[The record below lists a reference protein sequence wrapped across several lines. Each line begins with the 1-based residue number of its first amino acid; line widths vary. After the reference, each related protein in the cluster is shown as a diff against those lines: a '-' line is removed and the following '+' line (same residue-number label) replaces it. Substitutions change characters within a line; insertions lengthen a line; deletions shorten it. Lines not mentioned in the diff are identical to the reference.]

1 MQVENQQ
8 LKLFLLDF
16 GLISKKDVN
25 ASLKKAQEE
34 KKKLEEIILEKKLI
48 SQEELNKLKAYIL
61 GIPFV
66 NLKESEIK
74 IDILKII
81 PESMVRQY
89 NAVAFD
95 KRGDQLKV
103 AMLDPNDLQFLD
115 FIGKKTGLKIV
126 PCFTDKEGIKKALRS
141 FQKSL
146 KAEFGDI
153 VKEVG
158 GVEEED
164 DKIDEELVIKSGE
177 DNKNNKEDGIDLK
190 KAAEDLP
197 VVKIVD
203 TLLKHAILQSAS
215 DIHIEP
221 EEKDVVIRYRIDG
234 VLRDAMT
241 LPKTVLSG
249 IVARIKILS
258 NLKIDEHRLPQD
270 GRFKVE
276 TSDYKIAFR
285 VSIIP
290 VFDGE
295 KIVMRLL
302 NESSDV
308 LTLKQIG
315 FYGRDLKI
323 IQNEVKKP
331 NGMILVVGPTGSGKT
346 TTLYT
351 ILGILNT
358 QKVNISTLED
368 PVEYRMPRVNQSQ
381 INAKINFTF
390 ASGLRALLRQDPD
403 IIMVG
408 EIRDG
413 ETAELAVHAALTG
426 HLVLSTLHTN
436 SAAGTLP
443 RITDMGIEPFLIAST
458 ANIIISQRLVRKI
471 CPECKKKYVLDKN
484 TFKSVSQNF
493 DADSVAEIFK
503 KEKIIKKEY
512 KSNEEMWL
520 DLKFSKGEGC
530 EKCRKEGYK
539 GRIGIFEVLE
549 VNDRIAKLINS
560 GATSAEIEKAG
571 REEGMRTMLEDGLI
585 KVAQGITTIEEIM
598 RVTKE

>member
-1 MQVENQQ
+1 MQVEDQQ

-16 GLISKKDVN
+16 GLIAKKDIN
-25 ASLKKAQEE
+25 DSLKEAQESD
-34 KKKLEEIILEKKLI
+34 KKLEEIILKKKLI

-61 GIPFV
+61 GIPFID
-66 NLKESEIK
+66 LKESEI
-74 IDILKII
+74 DPDVLRII
-81 PESMVRQY
+81 PEPMAKQY

-95 KRGDQLKV
+95 KKGNQLKI

-115 FIGKKTGLKIV
+115 FIGKKTGLKII
-126 PCFTDKEGIKKALRS
+126 PCFTDKKSIKKALQF

-158 GVEEED
+158 GVEDGEE
-164 DKIDEELVIKSGE
+164 IDEKLVIKSGE
-177 DNKNNKEDGIDLK
+177 DGEEKEGADLK

-203 TLLKHAILQSAS
+203 TFLKHAILRSAS

-234 VLRDAMT
+234 VLHDAMT
-241 LPKTVLSG
+241 LPRIVLSG

-302 NESSDV
+302 NESSGT

-315 FYGRDLKI
+315 FRGRDLKI
-323 IQNEVKKP
+323 IQNEIKKP

-351 ILGILNT
+351 ILGMLNT
-358 QKVNISTLED
+358 PEVNISTLED

-390 ASGLRALLRQDPD
+390 ASGLRSLLRQDPD

-436 SAAGTLP
+436 SSAGTLP

-458 ANIIISQRLVRKI
+458 ANVIVSQRLVRKV
-471 CPECKKKYVLDKN
+471 CSECKKGYTLDKDTYN
-484 TFKSVSQNF
+484 SISQNI
-493 DADSVAEIFK
+493 DVDLIADIFR
-503 KEKIIKKEY
+503 KEKIVKKEY

-520 DLKFSKGEGC
+520 DLKFFKGKGC
-530 EKCRKEGYK
+530 DKCRKEGYK
-539 GRIGIFEVLE
+539 GRVGIFEVLE
-549 VNDRIAKLINS
+549 ISDKIAKLINN
-560 GATSAEIEKAG
+560 GATSAEIEAG
-571 REEGMRTMLEDGLI
+571 GIEEGMTTMIEDGLV
-585 KVAQGITTIEEIM
+585 KAAQGVTTIEEVM

>member
-1 MQVENQQ
+1 MQVEDQQ

-16 GLISKKDVN
+16 GLISKKDVSD
-25 ASLKKAQEE
+25 SLKEAQE
-34 KKKLEEIILEKKLI
+34 KNKKLEEIILEKELI
-48 SQEELNKLKAYIL
+48 SQEELSKLKAYIL

-66 NLKESEIK
+66 DLKKSEI
-74 IDILKII
+74 DPDVLKII
-81 PESMVRQY
+81 PEPMARQY

-95 KRGDQLKV
+95 KQGNQLKI

-115 FIGKKTGLKIV
+115 FIGKKTGLKII
-126 PCFTDKEGIKKALRS
+126 PCFTDKEGIKRALKF

-158 GVEEED
+158 GDKEESDE
-164 DKIDEELVIKSGE
+164 IDEKLVIKSGE
-177 DNKNNKEDGIDLK
+177 DGKGETIDLR

-203 TLLKHAILQSAS
+203 TLLKHAILQGAS

-234 VLRDAMT
+234 VLHDAMT
-241 LPKTVLSG
+241 LPRVILPG

-302 NESSDV
+302 DESSNI
-308 LTLKQIG
+308 LTLEQIG
-315 FYGRDLKI
+315 FRGRDLKI
-323 IQNEVKKP
+323 VENETKKP

-351 ILGILNT
+351 ILGIVNT
-358 QKVNISTLED
+358 PEVNISTLED

-381 INAKINFTF
+381 INSKINFTF

-403 IIMVG
+403 VIMVG

-443 RITDMGIEPFLIAST
+443 RITDMGIEPFLVAST
-458 ANIIISQRLVRKI
+458 VNVIISQRLVRKI
-471 CPECKKKYVLDKN
+471 CPECKKEYTLDKN
-484 TFKSVSQNF
+484 TYNSISRNF
-493 DADSVAEIFK
+493 DMDLISEIFK
-503 KEKIIKKEY
+503 KEKIVKKEY

-520 DLKFSKGEGC
+520 DMKFFKGSGC
-530 EKCRKEGYK
+530 SKCRKEGYK
-539 GRIGIFEVLE
+539 GRVGIFEVLKI
-549 VNDRIAKLINS
+549 NDQIAKLINS
-560 GATSAEIEKAG
+560 KVTSAEIEKG
-571 REEGMRTMLEDGLI
+571 GIKDGMTTMMEDGLI
-585 KVAQGITTIEEIM
+585 KAAQGITTIEEVI

>member
-1 MQVENQQ
+1 MQVEDQQ

-25 ASLKKAQEE
+25 DSLKEAQKS
-34 KKKLEEIILEKKLI
+34 KKKLEEIILKKKLI

-66 NLKESEIK
+66 DLKESEID
-74 IDILKII
+74 IDVLKII
-81 PESMVRQY
+81 PESMARQY
-89 NAVAFD
+89 NAIAFD
-95 KRGDQLKV
+95 KSGNQLKV

-115 FIGKKTGLKIV
+115 FIGKKTSLKII
-126 PCFTDKEGIKKALRS
+126 PCFTDKDGIKRALQL

-158 GVEEED
+158 GVEEND
-164 DKIDEELVIKSGE
+164 GIDEKLIIKSGE
-177 DNKNNKEDGIDLK
+177 DDKEEMIDLK

-221 EEKDVVIRYRIDG
+221 EEKDVVIRYRVDG
-234 VLRDAMT
+234 VLHDAMT
-241 LPKTVLSG
+241 LPKIILSG

-302 NESSDV
+302 SESSGV
-308 LTLKQIG
+308 LSLKQIG
-315 FYGRDLKI
+315 FRGRDLEV

-358 QKVNISTLED
+358 TEVNISTLED
-368 PVEYRMPRVNQSQ
+368 PVEYRMPRINQSQ
-381 INAKINFTF
+381 INTKINFTF
-390 ASGLRALLRQDPD
+390 ASGLRSLLRQDPD

-458 ANIIISQRLVRKI
+458 ANVIVSQRLVRKI
-471 CPECKKKYVLDKN
+471 CPECKKEYVLDKDTYN
-484 TFKSVSQNF
+484 SLSQNF
-493 DADSVAEIFK
+493 DVDLMAEIFR
-503 KEKIIKKEY
+503 KEKIVKKEY

-520 DLKFSKGEGC
+520 DLKFFKGEGC
-530 EKCRKEGYK
+530 DKCRKEGYK
-539 GRIGIFEVLE
+539 GRVGVFEVLE
-549 VNDRIAKLINS
+549 ISDKIAKLINNRAIVS
-560 GATSAEIEKAG
+560 EIE
-571 REEGMRTMLEDGLI
+571 EEGIKEGMTTMIEDGFI
-585 KVAQGITTIEEIM
+585 KAAQGITTIEEVM

>member
-1 MQVENQQ
+1 MQVEDKN
-8 LKLFLLDF
+8 LENFLAESGLVSKDKLTE
-16 GLISKKDVN
+16 
-25 ASLKKAQEE
+25 A
-34 KKKLEEIILEKKLI
+34 KKLADKEKIPLEVVLAKQKILSDQEI
-48 SQEELNKLKAYIL
+48 NKARAYVN

-66 NLKESEIK
+66 DLKESEINPK
-74 IDILKII
+74 VLKII
-81 PESMVRQY
+81 PEQMARQY
-89 NAVAFD
+89 NAISFEKGED
-95 KRGDQLKV
+95 GLKV
-103 AMLDPNDLQFLD
+103 AMLDPNDLQFID
-115 FIGKKTGLKIV
+115 FIGKKTGMQII
-126 PCFTDKEGIKKALRS
+126 PCLTDADGIHRAFRL

-146 KAEFGDI
+146 KAEFGDL
-153 VKEVG
+153 VG
-158 GVEEED
+158 DSGLETS
-164 DKIDEELVIKSGE
+164 DERLIIKNEGE
-177 DNKNNKEDGIDLK
+177 SRDNQDGEDLK

-203 TLLKHAILQSAS
+203 TLLKHAILEGAS

-221 EEKDVVIRYRIDG
+221 EEKDVVTRFRIDG
-234 VLRDAMT
+234 VLHDAMT
-241 LPKTVLSG
+241 LPRLILPG
-249 IVARIKILS
+249 IVARIKVLA

-276 TSDYKIAFR
+276 SMDYKVAFR

-302 NESSDV
+302 NESQGSV
-308 LTLKQIG
+308 LSLDQMG
-315 FYGRDLKI
+315 FRKRDYEAIKMEI
-323 IQNEVKKP
+323 DKP

-351 ILGILNT
+351 ILGMLNEPG
-358 QKVNISTLED
+358 VNISTLED
-368 PVEYRMPRVNQSQ
+368 PIEYRMPRVNQSQ

-443 RITDMGIEPFLIAST
+443 RINDMGIENFLVAST
-458 ANIIISQRLVRKI
+458 ANVIVSQRLVRRNCK
-471 CPECKKKYVLDKN
+471 ECSVEYTLDEGTYETLAQKFDVEKLAETLKKEGVADKK
-484 TFKSVSQNF
+484 FKDVKDLWMN
-493 DADSVAEIFK
+493 IKFK
-503 KEKIIKKEY
+503 KG
-512 KSNEEMWL
+512 
-520 DLKFSKGEGC
+520 KGC
-530 EKCRKEGYK
+530 PKCRAGYK
-539 GRIGIFEVLE
+539 GRMGIYEVLQITDE
-549 VNDRIAKLINS
+549 IKRLINS
-560 GATSAEIEKAG
+560 GANAEEIEKG
-571 REEGMRTMLEDGLI
+571 GVTEGMNTMLEDGIL
-585 KVAQGITTIEEIM
+585 KAVEGVTTIEEVM

>member
-1 MQVENQQ
+1 MQVEDQQ

-25 ASLKKAQEE
+25 DSLKEAQKS
-34 KKKLEEIILEKKLI
+34 KKKLEEIILKKKLI

-66 NLKESEIK
+66 DLKESEID
-74 IDILKII
+74 IDVLKII
-81 PESMVRQY
+81 PESMARQY
-89 NAVAFD
+89 NAIAFD
-95 KRGDQLKV
+95 KSGNQLKV

-115 FIGKKTGLKIV
+115 FIGKKTSLKII
-126 PCFTDKEGIKKALRS
+126 PCFTDKDGIKRALQL

-158 GVEEED
+158 GVEED
-164 DKIDEELVIKSGE
+164 DRIDEKLIIKSGE
-177 DNKNNKEDGIDLK
+177 DDKEETIDLK

-221 EEKDVVIRYRIDG
+221 EEKDVVIRYRVDG
-234 VLRDAMT
+234 VLHDAMT
-241 LPKTVLSG
+241 LPKIILSG

-302 NESSDV
+302 SESSGV
-308 LTLKQIG
+308 LSLKQIG
-315 FYGRDLKI
+315 FRGRDLEI

-358 QKVNISTLED
+358 TEVNISTLED
-368 PVEYRMPRVNQSQ
+368 PVEYRMPRINQSQ
-381 INAKINFTF
+381 INTKINFTF
-390 ASGLRALLRQDPD
+390 ASGLRSLLRQDPD

-436 SAAGTLP
+436 SSAGTLP

-458 ANIIISQRLVRKI
+458 ANVIVSQRLVRKI
-471 CPECKKKYVLDKN
+471 CPECKKEYVLDKDTYN
-484 TFKSVSQNF
+484 SISQNF
-493 DADSVAEIFK
+493 DVDSMAEIFR
-503 KEKIIKKEY
+503 KEKIVKKEY

-520 DLKFSKGEGC
+520 NLKFSKGEGC
-530 EKCRKEGYK
+530 DKCRKEGYK
-539 GRIGIFEVLE
+539 GRIGVFEVLE
-549 VNDRIAKLINS
+549 VSDKIAKLINNK
-560 GATSAEIEKAG
+560 ATVSEIEKEG
-571 REEGMRTMLEDGLI
+571 VREGMTTMLEDGFI
-585 KVAQGITTIEEIM
+585 KAAQGITTIEEVM

>member
-1 MQVENQQ
+1 MQVDEEQ
-8 LKLFLLDF
+8 LKLFLADS
-16 GLISKKDVN
+16 GLIPERDLELVENEARKRGKKFEDIV
-25 ASLKKAQEE
+25 
-34 KKKLEEIILEKKLI
+34 LEKKLI
-48 SQEELNKLKAYIL
+48 SEEELNQLKAYIL

-66 NLKESEIK
+66 NLKKSEI
-74 IDILKII
+74 DPEVLNII
-81 PESMVRQY
+81 PESVARQY
-89 NAVAFD
+89 NAIAFD
-95 KRGDQLKV
+95 KHGNQLKV
-103 AMLDPNDLQFLD
+103 AMLDPNDLQFID
-115 FIGKKTGLKIV
+115 FISKKTGLQVI
-126 PCFTDKEGIKKALRS
+126 PCLTDKEGIKRGLQL

-153 VKEVG
+153 VQEVG
-158 GVEEED
+158 IKED
-164 DKIDEELVIKSGE
+164 GEGLVIKSE
-177 DNKNNKEDGIDLK
+177 KKEKEDADVDLK

-197 VVKIVD
+197 IVRIVD
-203 TLLKHAILQSAS
+203 TLLKHAILQGAS

-234 VLRDAMT
+234 ILHDAMT
-241 LPKTVLSG
+241 LPKVVLPG
-249 IVARIKILS
+249 IVARIKVLS

-276 TSDYKIAFR
+276 SSDYKVAFR

-302 NESSDV
+302 DESARV
-308 LTLKQIG
+308 LSLEQIG
-315 FYGRDLKI
+315 LRKRDLEI
-323 IQNEVKKP
+323 VKREIKKA

-358 QKVNISTLED
+358 PRVNISTLED
-368 PVEYRMPRVNQSQ
+368 PVEYRMPRVNQTQ
-381 INAKINFTF
+381 INTKINFTF

-443 RITDMGIEPFLIAST
+443 RLTDMGIEPFLVAST
-458 ANIIISQRLVRKI
+458 TNVIVSQRLVRKI
-471 CPECKKKYVLDKN
+471 CEECRQEYTLDESSYKSLSQDFN
-484 TFKSVSQNF
+484 T
-493 DADSVAEIFK
+493 DSVAEIIK
-503 KEKIIKKEY
+503 KEKVIKDADKY
-512 KSNEEMWL
+512 KSNKEMWL
-520 DLKFSKGEGC
+520 NIKFAKGKGC
-530 EKCRKEGYK
+530 NKCRGEGYK
-539 GRIGIFEVLE
+539 GRIGVFEVLKVSE
-549 VNDRIAKLINS
+549 NIAKLINE
-560 GATSAEIEKAG
+560 GATSGEIEKEAA
-571 REEGMRTMLEDGLI
+571 REGMTTMLEDGLI
-585 KVAQGITTIEEIM
+585 KAAQGITSIEEVL

>member
-1 MQVENQQ
+1 MQVEDQQ

-16 GLISKKDVN
+16 GLISKKDIN
-25 ASLKKAQEE
+25 DSLKEAQESD
-34 KKKLEEIILEKKLI
+34 KKLEEIILKKKLI
-48 SQEELNKLKAYIL
+48 SQEELSKLKAYIL
-61 GIPFV
+61 GIPFID
-66 NLKESEIK
+66 LKDSEINP
-74 IDILKII
+74 DVLKII
-81 PESMVRQY
+81 PEPMARQY

-95 KRGDQLKV
+95 KQGNQLKI

-115 FIGKKTGLKIV
+115 FIGKKTGLKII
-126 PCFTDKEGIKKALRS
+126 PCFTDKDSIKKALQF

-158 GVEEED
+158 GNDEGSED
-164 DKIDEELVIKSGE
+164 DLDEKLVIKSGE
-177 DNKNNKEDGIDLK
+177 DSKEEGIDLK

-234 VLRDAMT
+234 VLHDAMT
-241 LPKTVLSG
+241 LPKIILPG

-302 NESSDV
+302 NESSGV

-315 FYGRDLKI
+315 FRDRDLKI
-323 IQNEVKKP
+323 IQSEIKKP

-358 QKVNISTLED
+358 SEVNISTLED

-390 ASGLRALLRQDPD
+390 ASGLRSLLRQDPD

-436 SAAGTLP
+436 SSAGTLP
-443 RITDMGIEPFLIAST
+443 RITDMGIEPFLVAST

-471 CPECKKKYVLDKN
+471 CPECKKEYVLDKD
-484 TFKSVSQNF
+484 TYKSISQNF
-493 DADSVAEIFK
+493 DVDLIAEILK
-503 KEKIIKKEY
+503 KEKIVKKEY

-520 DLKFSKGEGC
+520 NLKFSKGMGC
-530 EKCRKEGYK
+530 DKCRKEGYK
-539 GRIGIFEVLE
+539 GRVGVFEVLE
-549 VNDRIAKLINS
+549 ISDEVAKLINNR
-560 GATSAEIEKAG
+560 ATSAEIE
-571 REEGMRTMLEDGLI
+571 EEGIKEGMTTMLEDGII
-585 KVAQGITTIEEIM
+585 KAVQGVTTIEEVI

>member
-1 MQVENQQ
+1 MQVEDQQ

-25 ASLKKAQEE
+25 DSLKEAQKS
-34 KKKLEEIILEKKLI
+34 KKKLEEIILKKKLI

-66 NLKESEIK
+66 DLKESEID
-74 IDILKII
+74 IDVLKII
-81 PESMVRQY
+81 PESMARQY
-89 NAVAFD
+89 NAIAFD
-95 KRGDQLKV
+95 KSGNQLKV

-115 FIGKKTGLKIV
+115 FIGKKTSLKII
-126 PCFTDKEGIKKALRS
+126 PCFTDKDGIKRALQL

-158 GVEEED
+158 GVEED
-164 DKIDEELVIKSGE
+164 DGIDEKLIIKSGE
-177 DNKNNKEDGIDLK
+177 DDKEEMIDLK

-221 EEKDVVIRYRIDG
+221 EEKDVVIRYRVDG
-234 VLRDAMT
+234 VLHDAMT
-241 LPKTVLSG
+241 LPKIILSG

-302 NESSDV
+302 SESSGV
-308 LTLKQIG
+308 LSLKQIG
-315 FYGRDLKI
+315 FRGRDLEV

-358 QKVNISTLED
+358 TEVNISTLED
-368 PVEYRMPRVNQSQ
+368 PVEYRMPRINQSQ
-381 INAKINFTF
+381 INTKINFTF
-390 ASGLRALLRQDPD
+390 ASGLRSLLRQDPD

-436 SAAGTLP
+436 SSAGTLP

-458 ANIIISQRLVRKI
+458 ANVIVSQRLVRKI
-471 CPECKKKYVLDKN
+471 CSECKKEYVLDKDTYN
-484 TFKSVSQNF
+484 SLSQNF
-493 DADSVAEIFK
+493 DVDLMAEIFR
-503 KEKIIKKEY
+503 KEKIVKKEY

-520 DLKFSKGEGC
+520 DLKFFKGEGC
-530 EKCRKEGYK
+530 DKCRKEGYK
-539 GRIGIFEVLE
+539 GRIGVFEVLE
-549 VNDRIAKLINS
+549 ISDKIAKLINNRAIVS
-560 GATSAEIEKAG
+560 EIE
-571 REEGMRTMLEDGLI
+571 EEGIKEGMTTMIEDGFI
-585 KVAQGITTIEEIM
+585 KAAQGITTIEEVM

>member
-25 ASLKKAQEE
+25 DALKEAQKSDEDLE
-34 KKKLEEIILEKKLI
+34 KIILKRKLI

-61 GIPFV
+61 GIPFIE
-66 NLKESEIK
+66 LKDSEI
-74 IDILKII
+74 DPEVLKII
-81 PESMVRQY
+81 PESMARQY

-95 KRGDQLKV
+95 KKGNQLKV

-115 FIGKKTGLKIV
+115 FIGKKTGLKII
-126 PCFTDKEGIKKALRS
+126 PCFTCKDSIKKALQF

-158 GVEEED
+158 GVKED
-164 DKIDEELVIKSGE
+164 AEIDEKLIIKSGE
-177 DNKNNKEDGIDLK
+177 DNKEKGVDLK

-241 LPKTVLSG
+241 LPKIILPG

-302 NESSDV
+302 NESSGV
-308 LTLKQIG
+308 LTLEQIG

-351 ILGILNT
+351 ILGILNVPE
-358 QKVNISTLED
+358 VNISTLED
-368 PVEYRMPRVNQSQ
+368 PVEYRMPRINQSQ
-381 INAKINFTF
+381 INTKINFTF

-471 CPECKKKYVLDKN
+471 CPECKKKYVLDEN
-484 TFKSVSQNF
+484 TYNGIAQNF
-493 DADSVAEIFK
+493 DVDSVAELFK
-503 KEKIIKKEY
+503 REKIVKKEY
-512 KSNEEMWL
+512 ASSKEMWL
-520 DLKFSKGEGC
+520 NLKFSKGVGC
-530 EKCRKEGYK
+530 DKCRKEGYK

-549 VNDRIAKLINS
+549 ITDKIAKLINS
-560 GATSAEIEKAG
+560 GATSAEIEEGGIK
-571 REEGMRTMLEDGLI
+571 EGMTTMLEDGLI
-585 KVAQGITTIEEIM
+585 KAAQGITTIEEVM

>member
-1 MQVENQQ
+1 MQVEDQQ

-16 GLISKKDVN
+16 GLISKKNVN
-25 ASLKKAQEE
+25 DALKEAQTGN
-34 KKKLEEIILEKKLI
+34 KRLEEIILKKKLI
-48 SQEELNKLKAYIL
+48 SQGELSKLKAYIL
-61 GIPFV
+61 GIPFID
-66 NLKESEIK
+66 LKDSEINP
-74 IDILKII
+74 DVLKII
-81 PESMVRQY
+81 PESMARQY

-95 KRGDQLKV
+95 KQRNQLKV

-115 FIGKKTGLKIV
+115 FIGKKTGLEII
-126 PCFTDKEGIKKALRS
+126 PCFTDKESIKKALQF

-158 GVEEED
+158 GIEED
-164 DKIDEELVIKSGE
+164 KEIDEKLVIKSG
-177 DNKNNKEDGIDLK
+177 DGDKEEELDLK

-234 VLRDAMT
+234 ILHDAMT
-241 LPKTVLSG
+241 LPKIILPG

-302 NESSDV
+302 NESSSV

-315 FYGRDLKI
+315 FRGRDLKI
-323 IQNEVKKP
+323 IEKEVKKP

-351 ILGILNT
+351 VLGILNT
-358 QKVNISTLED
+358 PEVNISTLED
-368 PVEYRMPRVNQSQ
+368 PIEYRMPRINQSQ

-390 ASGLRALLRQDPD
+390 ASGLRSLLRQDPD

-408 EIRDG
+408 EIRDS

-436 SAAGTLP
+436 SSAGTLP

-458 ANIIISQRLVRKI
+458 ANVIISQRLVRKI
-471 CPECKKKYVLDKN
+471 CPECKKEYTLDKN
-484 TFKSVSQNF
+484 TYNSVSQNF
-493 DADSVAEIFK
+493 DADLIAKIFK

-512 KSNEEMWL
+512 KNSEEMWL
-520 DLKFSKGEGC
+520 DLKFFKGKGC
-530 EKCRKEGYK
+530 DKCRKEGYK
-539 GRIGIFEVLE
+539 GRVGIFEVLE
-549 VNDRIAKLINS
+549 VSDKVAKLINN
-560 GATSAEIEKAG
+560 GATTAEIEAG
-571 REEGMRTMLEDGLI
+571 GIEEGMTTMLEDGLI
-585 KVAQGITTIEEIM
+585 KAVQGVTTIEEVM

>member
-1 MQVENQQ
+1 MQVDDQQ

-16 GLISKKDVN
+16 ELVSKKDVN
-25 ASLKKAQEE
+25 ASLKEAQKKE
-34 KKKLEEIILEKKLI
+34 KKLEEVILEKKLV
-48 SQEELNKLKAYIL
+48 SHEELNKLKAYIL

-66 NLKESEIK
+66 NLKESEINP
-74 IDILKII
+74 DVLKII
-81 PESMVRQY
+81 PESMARQY
-89 NAVAFD
+89 NAIAFD
-95 KRGDQLKV
+95 KQRNQLKI

-115 FIGKKTGLKIV
+115 FIGKKTGLKII
-126 PCFTDKEGIKKALRS
+126 PCFTDKEGIKKALRF

-158 GVEEED
+158 GVEED
-164 DKIDEELVIKSGE
+164 DDDEIDEKLVIKSGE
-177 DNKNNKEDGIDLK
+177 DSKEEGVDLK

-241 LPKTVLSG
+241 LPKTILLG

-302 NESSDV
+302 NESSDT
-308 LTLKQIG
+308 LTLEQIG

-323 IQNEVKKP
+323 IKNEVKKP

-358 QKVNISTLED
+358 QEVNISTLED
-368 PVEYRMPRVNQSQ
+368 PVEYRMPRINQSQ

-458 ANIIISQRLVRKI
+458 ANIIISQRLVRKV
-471 CPECKKKYVLDKN
+471 CPECKKKYVLDKDTYN
-484 TFKSVSQNF
+484 SISQDF
-493 DADSVAEIFK
+493 DVDLVAKIFK
-503 KEKIIKKEY
+503 KEKIAKKEY

-549 VNDRIAKLINS
+549 ISDKIAKLINNR
-560 GATSAEIEKAG
+560 ATIAEIEAEGKK
-571 REEGMRTMLEDGLI
+571 EGMTTMIEDGFI
-585 KVAQGITTIEEIM
+585 KAAQGITTIEEVM

>member
-16 GLISKKDVN
+16 GLIPKKDVN
-25 ASLKKAQEE
+25 DALKEAQESNE
-34 KKKLEEIILEKKLI
+34 DLEEIILKRKLI

-61 GIPFV
+61 GIPFIE
-66 NLKESEIK
+66 LKDSEI
-74 IDILKII
+74 DPEVLKII
-81 PESMVRQY
+81 PESMARQY

-95 KRGDQLKV
+95 KKGDQLKV

-115 FIGKKTGLKIV
+115 FIGKKTGLKII
-126 PCFTDKEGIKKALRS
+126 PCFTCKDSIKKALQF

-158 GVEEED
+158 GDKED
-164 DKIDEELVIKSGE
+164 NQIDEELVIKSGE
-177 DNKNNKEDGIDLK
+177 EGKEKSIDLK

-241 LPKTVLSG
+241 LPKVILPG

-302 NESSDV
+302 NESSGV

-351 ILGILNT
+351 ILGILNVPE
-358 QKVNISTLED
+358 VNISTLED
-368 PVEYRMPRVNQSQ
+368 PVEYRMPRINQSQ
-381 INAKINFTF
+381 INTKINFTF

-471 CPECKKKYVLDKN
+471 CPECKKKYVLDEN
-484 TFKSVSQNF
+484 TYNGISQNF
-493 DADSVAEIFK
+493 DVDSVAELFK
-503 KEKIIKKEY
+503 REKIIKKEY
-512 KSNEEMWL
+512 ASNKEMWL
-520 DLKFSKGEGC
+520 DLKFSKGVGC
-530 EKCRKEGYK
+530 DKCRKEGYK

-549 VNDRIAKLINS
+549 ITDKIAKLINS
-560 GATSAEIEKAG
+560 GATSAEIEEGGIK
-571 REEGMRTMLEDGLI
+571 EGMTTMLEDGLI
-585 KVAQGITTIEEIM
+585 KAAQGITTIEEVM

>member
-1 MQVENQQ
+1 MQVEDQQ

-25 ASLKKAQEE
+25 DSLKKAQESD
-34 KKKLEEIILEKKLI
+34 KRLEEIILKKKLI
-48 SQEELNKLKAYIL
+48 SQEELDKLKAYIL

-66 NLKESEIK
+66 DLKNSEI
-74 IDILKII
+74 DPDVLKII
-81 PESMVRQY
+81 PESMARQY

-95 KRGDQLKV
+95 KQGNQLKV

-115 FIGKKTGLKIV
+115 FIGKKTDLKII
-126 PCFTDKEGIKKALRS
+126 PCFTDKDSIKKALQF

-158 GVEEED
+158 GIEEGGE
-164 DKIDEELVIKSGE
+164 IDEKLVIKSGE
-177 DNKNNKEDGIDLK
+177 GDKEENIDLK

-203 TLLKHAILQSAS
+203 TFLKHAILQGAS

-234 VLRDAMT
+234 VLSDAMT
-241 LPKTVLSG
+241 LPKIILPG

-302 NESSDV
+302 NESSGV

-315 FYGRDLKI
+315 FRGRDLKI
-323 IQNEVKKP
+323 VQNEVKKP
-331 NGMILVVGPTGSGKT
+331 DGMILVVGPTGSGKT

-351 ILGILNT
+351 ILGMLNT
-358 QKVNISTLED
+358 AKVNISTLED
-368 PVEYRMPRVNQSQ
+368 PVEYRMPRINQSQ

-390 ASGLRALLRQDPD
+390 ASGLRSLLRQDPD

-436 SAAGTLP
+436 SSAGTLP

-471 CPECKKKYVLDKN
+471 CPECKEEYVLDKDTYN
-484 TFKSVSQNF
+484 SISQNF
-493 DADSVAEIFK
+493 DADSIAKIFK
-503 KEKIIKKEY
+503 KEKIVKKEY

-520 DLKFSKGEGC
+520 DLKFFKGVGC
-530 EKCRKEGYK
+530 DKCRKEGYK
-539 GRIGIFEVLE
+539 GRIGAFEVLE
-549 VNDRIAKLINS
+549 ISDNIAKLINNK
-560 GATSAEIEKAG
+560 ATSVEIEAEGIK
-571 REEGMRTMLEDGLI
+571 EGMTTMLEDGLI
-585 KVAQGITTIEEIM
+585 KAAQGITTLEEVL

>member
-1 MQVENQQ
+1 MKVEYQQ

-25 ASLKKAQEE
+25 DSLKRAQESD
-34 KKKLEEIILEKKLI
+34 KRLEEIILKEKLI
-48 SQEELNKLKAYIL
+48 SQEELDKLKAYIL

-66 NLKESEIK
+66 NLKNSEI
-74 IDILKII
+74 DPDVLKII
-81 PESMVRQY
+81 TESMARQY

-95 KRGDQLKV
+95 KQGNQLKV

-115 FIGKKTGLKIV
+115 FIGKKTDLKII
-126 PCFTDKEGIKKALRS
+126 PCFTDKDSIKKALQF

-158 GVEEED
+158 GIEEGGE
-164 DKIDEELVIKSGE
+164 IDEKLVIKSGE
-177 DNKNNKEDGIDLK
+177 DGEEESIDLK

-203 TLLKHAILQSAS
+203 TFLKHAILQSAS

-221 EEKDVVIRYRIDG
+221 EEKDVIIRYRIDG
-234 VLRDAMT
+234 VLSDAMT
-241 LPKTVLSG
+241 LPKIILPG

-302 NESSDV
+302 NESSGV

-315 FYGRDLKI
+315 FRGRDLKI

-351 ILGILNT
+351 ILGMLNT
-358 QKVNISTLED
+358 NKVNISTLED
-368 PVEYRMPRVNQSQ
+368 PVEYIMPRINQSQ

-390 ASGLRALLRQDPD
+390 ASGLRSLLRQDPD

-436 SAAGTLP
+436 SSAGTLP

-458 ANIIISQRLVRKI
+458 ANVIISQRLVRKI
-471 CPECKKKYVLDKN
+471 CSECKKEYVLDKD
-484 TFKSVSQNF
+484 TYDSISQNF
-493 DADSVAEIFK
+493 DADSIAEIFK
-503 KEKIIKKEY
+503 KEKIVKKEY

-520 DLKFSKGEGC
+520 DLKFFKGTGC
-530 EKCRKEGYK
+530 DKCRKEGYK
-539 GRIGIFEVLE
+539 GRIGTFEVLE
-549 VNDRIAKLINS
+549 ISDNIAKLINNK
-560 GATSAEIEKAG
+560 ATIAEIEAEGIK
-571 REEGMRTMLEDGLI
+571 EGMTTMLEDGLI
-585 KVAQGITTIEEIM
+585 KAVQGITTIEEVM

>member
-1 MQVENQQ
+1 MQVEDQQ

-25 ASLKKAQEE
+25 DSLREAQKS
-34 KKKLEEIILEKKLI
+34 KKKLEEIILKKKLI

-66 NLKESEIK
+66 DLKESEID
-74 IDILKII
+74 IDVLKII
-81 PESMVRQY
+81 PESMARQY
-89 NAVAFD
+89 NAIAFD
-95 KRGDQLKV
+95 KSGNQLKV

-115 FIGKKTGLKIV
+115 FIGKKTSLKII
-126 PCFTDKEGIKKALRS
+126 PCFTDKDGIKRALQL

-158 GVEEED
+158 GIEED
-164 DKIDEELVIKSGE
+164 DGIDEKLIIKSGE
-177 DNKNNKEDGIDLK
+177 DDKEETIDLK

-221 EEKDVVIRYRIDG
+221 EEKDVVIRYRVDG
-234 VLRDAMT
+234 VLHDAMT
-241 LPKTVLSG
+241 LPKIILSG

-302 NESSDV
+302 SESSGV
-308 LTLKQIG
+308 LSLKQIG
-315 FYGRDLKI
+315 FRGRDLEV

-358 QKVNISTLED
+358 TEVNISTLED
-368 PVEYRMPRVNQSQ
+368 PVEYRMPRINQSQ

-390 ASGLRALLRQDPD
+390 ASGLRSLLRQDPD

-458 ANIIISQRLVRKI
+458 ANVIVSQRLVRKI
-471 CPECKKKYVLDKN
+471 CPECKKEYVLDKDTYN
-484 TFKSVSQNF
+484 SISQNF
-493 DADSVAEIFK
+493 DVDLMAEIFR
-503 KEKIIKKEY
+503 KEKIVKKEY

-520 DLKFSKGEGC
+520 NLKFFKGEGC
-530 EKCRKEGYK
+530 DKCRKEGYK
-539 GRIGIFEVLE
+539 GRIGVFEVLE
-549 VNDRIAKLINS
+549 VSDKIAKLINNRAIIS
-560 GATSAEIEKAG
+560 EIEAEGVK
-571 REEGMRTMLEDGLI
+571 EGMTTMIEDGFI
-585 KVAQGITTIEEIM
+585 KAAQGITTIEEVM

>member
-1 MQVENQQ
+1 MQVEDQQ

-25 ASLKKAQEE
+25 DSLKEAQKS
-34 KKKLEEIILEKKLI
+34 KKKLEEIILKKKLI

-66 NLKESEIK
+66 DLKESEID
-74 IDILKII
+74 IDVLKII
-81 PESMVRQY
+81 PESMARQY
-89 NAVAFD
+89 NAIAFD
-95 KRGDQLKV
+95 KSGNQLKV

-115 FIGKKTGLKIV
+115 FIGKKTSLKII
-126 PCFTDKEGIKKALRS
+126 PCFTDKDGIKRALQL

-158 GVEEED
+158 GVEEND
-164 DKIDEELVIKSGE
+164 GIDEKLIIKSGE
-177 DNKNNKEDGIDLK
+177 DDKEEMIDLK

-221 EEKDVVIRYRIDG
+221 EEKDVVIRYRVDG
-234 VLRDAMT
+234 VLHDAMT
-241 LPKTVLSG
+241 LPKIILSG

-302 NESSDV
+302 SESSGV
-308 LTLKQIG
+308 LSLKQIG
-315 FYGRDLKI
+315 FRGRDLEV

-358 QKVNISTLED
+358 TEVNISTLED
-368 PVEYRMPRVNQSQ
+368 PVEYRMPRINQSQ
-381 INAKINFTF
+381 INTKINFTF
-390 ASGLRALLRQDPD
+390 ASGLRSLLRQDPD

-436 SAAGTLP
+436 SSAGTLP

-458 ANIIISQRLVRKI
+458 ANVIVSQRLVRKI
-471 CPECKKKYVLDKN
+471 CPECKKEYVLDKDTYN
-484 TFKSVSQNF
+484 SISQNF
-493 DADSVAEIFK
+493 DVDSMAEIFR
-503 KEKIIKKEY
+503 KEKIVKKEY

-520 DLKFSKGEGC
+520 NLKFFKGEGC
-530 EKCRKEGYK
+530 DKCRKEGYK
-539 GRIGIFEVLE
+539 GRIGVFEVLE
-549 VNDRIAKLINS
+549 VSDKIAKLINNRAIVS
-560 GATSAEIEKAG
+560 EIEAEGVK
-571 REEGMRTMLEDGLI
+571 EGMTTMIEDGFI
-585 KVAQGITTIEEIM
+585 KAAQGITTIEEVM

>member
-1 MQVENQQ
+1 MQVKDQQ

-16 GLISKKDVN
+16 ELLSKEEIEI
-25 ASLKKAQEE
+25 ALREAKKSN
-34 KKKLEEIILEKKLI
+34 KKLEEILIEKKII
-48 SQEELNKLKAYIL
+48 SEEEINNLKAYIL

-66 NLKESEIK
+66 SLKENDIDID

-81 PESMVRQY
+81 PEQVARQY
-89 NAVAFD
+89 SAIAFD
-95 KRGDQLKV
+95 KQGEQLKV
-103 AMLDPNDLQFLD
+103 AMLNPSDLQFID
-115 FIGKKTGLKIV
+115 FISKKTGLKIV
-126 PCFTDKEGIKKALRS
+126 PCLTNKEGIKVGLKA

-153 VKEVG
+153 AREVG
-158 GVEEED
+158 MENFEGDQED
-164 DKIDEELVIKSGE
+164 LTIKTEIGGIKDKL
-177 DNKNNKEDGIDLK
+177 DLQ

-203 TLLKHAILQSAS
+203 TFIKHAILQGAS

-221 EEKDVVIRYRIDG
+221 EEKDVIIRYRVDG
-234 VLRDAMT
+234 ILHSAMT
-241 LPKTVLSG
+241 LPKVILPG
-249 IVARIKILS
+249 IVARIKVLS

-276 TSDYKIAFR
+276 TADYKVAFR

-302 NESSDV
+302 DESTSA

-315 FYGRDLKI
+315 FRKRDLEI
-323 IQNEVKKP
+323 INKEIQKP
-331 NGMILVVGPTGSGKT
+331 DGMVLVVGPTGSGKT

-351 ILGILNT
+351 VLAILNVPE
-358 QKVNISTLED
+358 VNISTLED
-368 PVEYRMPRVNQSQ
+368 PVEYRMKKVNQTQ
-381 INAKINFTF
+381 VNAKINFTF

-408 EIRDG
+408 EIRDR

-443 RITDMGIEPFLIAST
+443 RLADMGIEPFLVAST
-458 ANIIISQRLVRKI
+458 ANIILSQRLVRKI
-471 CPECKKKYVLDKN
+471 CSECPEKYTLDE
-484 TFKSVSQNF
+484 SAYESIARNF
-493 DADSVAEIFK
+493 DTDAMAELLQ
-503 KEKIIKKEY
+503 KEEIVKGKYANNK
-512 KSNEEMWL
+512 EMWL
-520 DLKFSKGEGC
+520 SIKFTRGKGC
-530 EKCRKEGYK
+530 AKCREEGYK
-539 GRIGIFEVLE
+539 GRVGIFEALSISE
-549 VNDRIAKLINS
+549 KISKLINS
-560 GATSAEIEKAG
+560 KADSDEIEQEAIK
-571 REEGMRTMLEDGLI
+571 EGMTTMLEDGII
-585 KVAQGITTIEEIM
+585 KAVQGITTLEEIM

>member
-1 MQVENQQ
+1 MQVEDQQ

-16 GLISKKDVN
+16 GLIAKKDIN
-25 ASLKKAQEE
+25 DSLKEAQEND
-34 KKKLEEIILEKKLI
+34 KRLEEIILKKKLI

-61 GIPFV
+61 GIPFID
-66 NLKESEIK
+66 LKDSEINP
-74 IDILKII
+74 DVLKII
-81 PESMVRQY
+81 PEPIAKQY
-89 NAVAFD
+89 SAVAFD
-95 KRGDQLKV
+95 KQGNQLKV

-115 FIGKKTGLKIV
+115 FIGKKTGLKII
-126 PCFTDKEGIKKALRS
+126 PCFTDKNSIKKALQF

-158 GVEEED
+158 GVEEEGE
-164 DKIDEELVIKSGE
+164 IDEKLVIKSGKDSE
-177 DNKNNKEDGIDLK
+177 EKEGVDLK

-203 TLLKHAILQSAS
+203 TFLKHAILRSAS

-234 VLRDAMT
+234 VLHDAMT
-241 LPKTVLSG
+241 LPRIVLSG

-302 NESSDV
+302 NESSGT

-315 FYGRDLKI
+315 FRGRDLKI
-323 IQNEVKKP
+323 IQNEIKKP

-351 ILGILNT
+351 ILGMLNT
-358 QKVNISTLED
+358 SGVNISTLED

-381 INAKINFTF
+381 INTKINFTF
-390 ASGLRALLRQDPD
+390 ASGLRSLLRQDPD

-458 ANIIISQRLVRKI
+458 ANVIVSQRLVRKI
-471 CPECKKKYVLDKN
+471 CPECKKEHTLDKDTYN
-484 TFKSVSQNF
+484 SISQNL
-493 DADSVAEIFK
+493 DVNLIADIFR
-503 KEKIIKKEY
+503 KEKIVKKEY
-512 KSNEEMWL
+512 KNNEEMWL
-520 DLKFSKGEGC
+520 DLKFFKGKGC
-530 EKCRKEGYK
+530 DKCRKEGYK
-539 GRIGIFEVLE
+539 GRVGIFEVLE
-549 VNDRIAKLINS
+549 ISDKIAKLINS
-560 GATSAEIEKAG
+560 GATSAEIEAG
-571 REEGMRTMLEDGLI
+571 GVEEGMTTMIEDGLV
-585 KVAQGITTIEEIM
+585 KAAQGVTTIEEVM
-598 RVTKE
+598 RVTKK

>member
-1 MQVENQQ
+1 MQVEDQQ

-16 GLISKKDVN
+16 GLISKKDIN
-25 ASLKKAQEE
+25 DSLKKAQESDRR
-34 KKKLEEIILEKKLI
+34 LEEIILEKKLI
-48 SQEELNKLKAYIL
+48 SQEDLSKLKAYIL
-61 GIPFV
+61 GIPFID
-66 NLKESEIK
+66 LKDSEI
-74 IDILKII
+74 DSDVLKII
-81 PESMVRQY
+81 PEPMARQY

-95 KRGDQLKV
+95 KQGDQLKI

-126 PCFTDKEGIKKALRS
+126 PCFTDEDSIKKALQF

-158 GVEEED
+158 GDDQDGED
-164 DKIDEELVIKSGE
+164 NIDEKLVIKSGE
-177 DNKNNKEDGIDLK
+177 DSKEEGVDLK

-203 TLLKHAILQSAS
+203 TLLKHAILQDAS

-234 VLRDAMT
+234 VLHDAMT
-241 LPKTVLSG
+241 LPKIILPG

-302 NESSDV
+302 SESSGV

-315 FYGRDLKI
+315 FRNRDLKI
-323 IQNEVKKP
+323 IQNEIKKP

-358 QKVNISTLED
+358 TEVNISTLED

-390 ASGLRALLRQDPD
+390 SSGLRSLLRQDPD

-436 SAAGTLP
+436 SSAGTLP
-443 RITDMGIEPFLIAST
+443 RITDMGIEPFLVAST

-471 CPECKKKYVLDKN
+471 CPECKKGYVLDKDAY
-484 TFKSVSQNF
+484 KSLSQSF
-493 DADSVAEIFK
+493 DVDLIAEILK
-503 KEKIIKKEY
+503 KEKIVKKEY

-520 DLKFSKGEGC
+520 SLKFFKGAGC
-530 EKCRKEGYK
+530 DKCRKEGYK
-539 GRIGIFEVLE
+539 GRVGVFEVLGIS
-549 VNDRIAKLINS
+549 DKIAKLINNK
-560 GATSAEIEKAG
+560 ATSAEIE
-571 REEGMRTMLEDGLI
+571 EEGIKEGMTTMLEDGII
-585 KVAQGITTIEEIM
+585 KAVQGVTTLEEVI